1 MRKISLTFLS
11 LLLLPALTIAGQ
23 DRQLS
28 MDECIELSRQNN
40 PRVANAALSVTAA
53 QAQRHEARASW
64 FPTVSASAGGFKAL
78 DPMVSVGLDDVLGS
92 SDAANTLRYY
102 AETVAGLGAVGT
114 EWTTLGQGYAAGLSV
129 TQPLYAGGR
138 IATGNA
144 LAALG
149 VKAAD
154 AQRDLALRQ
163 NDDSV
168 AVKYCNIIALQG
180 KRNALEQGI
189 ALTEKLESDVSA
201 AVDAGLAR
209 PSDLMQVQLKEHELQ
224 AQLVQLQSGVRLARM
239 DLFNLIGLD
248 YEADDLD
255 SFVLTDSFDALSSP
269 DAYRQDLAD
278 KAAAMDE
285 NRLLDFSV
293 KAKQLQRHMTLG
305 EALPTVGLGASMG
318 YGQLIGEPRLNG
330 MVYALVSVPLTDWTK
345 TSRKLQR
352 AKCAQLQAENDRDY
366 LQKQLAVKVG
376 KDWMELQT
384 AWDLLAAARE
394 ALTLSEK
401 LEAQKRAE
409 YDAGLCTL
417 AELLQT
423 QTDLQAARSRLID
436 AQSAYART
444 VTIWQR

>member
-114 EWTTLGQGYAAGLSV
+114 EWTTLGQGYAAGLSL

-201 AVDAGLAR
+201 AVDAGLVR

-269 DAYRQDLAD
+269 DAYRQDLSD

-352 AKCAQLQAENDRDY
+352 AKCAQQQAENDREY

-394 ALTLSEK
+394 SLALSEK

-423 QTDLQAARSRLID
+423 QTELQTTRSRLVD
-436 AQSAYART
+436 AQSAYAKALA
-444 VTIWQR
+444 VWK

>member
-92 SDAANTLRYY
+92 SDVANTLRYY

-114 EWTTLGQGYAAGLSV
+114 EWTTLGQGYAAGLSL

-384 AWDLLAAARE
+384 AWNLLAAARE

>member
-23 DRQLS
+23 DRRLS

-114 EWTTLGQGYAAGLSV
+114 EWTTLGQGYAAGLSL

-154 AQRDLALRQ
+154 AQRNLALRQ

-293 KAKQLQRHMTLG
+293 QAKQLQRHMTLG

>member
-114 EWTTLGQGYAAGLSV
+114 EWTTLGQGYAAGLSL

-293 KAKQLQRHMTLG
+293 QAKQLQRHMTLG

>member
-53 QAQRHEARASW
+53 QVQRHEARASW

-78 DPMVSVGLDDVLGS
+78 NPMVSVGLDDVLGS

-114 EWTTLGQGYAAGLSV
+114 EWTTLGQGYAAGLSL
-129 TQPLYAGGR
+129 TQPSYAGGR

-269 DAYRQDLAD
+269 DAYRQNLAD

-293 KAKQLQRHMTLG
+293 QAKQLQRHMTLG

>member
-78 DPMVSVGLDDVLGS
+78 NPMVSVGLDDVLGS

-269 DAYRQDLAD
+269 DAYRQNLAD

-293 KAKQLQRHMTLG
+293 QAKQLQRHMTLG

-318 YGQLIGEPRLNG
+318 YGQLIGEPRFNG

>member
-78 DPMVSVGLDDVLGS
+78 NPMVSVGLDDVLGS

-114 EWTTLGQGYAAGLSV
+114 EWTTLGQGYAAGLSL

-401 LEAQKRAE
+401 LEAQKRTE

>member
-23 DRQLS
+23 DRRLS

-78 DPMVSVGLDDVLGS
+78 NPMVSVGLDDVLGS

-114 EWTTLGQGYAAGLSV
+114 EWTTLGQGYAAGLSL

-330 MVYALVSVPLTDWTK
+330 MAYALVSVPLTNWTK

>member
-78 DPMVSVGLDDVLGS
+78 NPMVSVGLDDVLGS

-114 EWTTLGQGYAAGLSV
+114 EWTTLGQGYAAGLSL

-269 DAYRQDLAD
+269 DAYRQDLSD

-318 YGQLIGEPRLNG
+318 YGQLIGEPRFNG

-401 LEAQKRAE
+401 LEAQKHAE

>member
-23 DRQLS
+23 DRRLS
-28 MDECIELSRQNN
+28 MVECIELSRQNN
-40 PRVANAALSVTAA
+40 PRVANAALSVSAA

-78 DPMVSVGLDDVLGS
+78 NPMVSVGLDDVLGS

-114 EWTTLGQGYAAGLSV
+114 EWTTLGQGYAAGLSL

-248 YEADDLD
+248 YEADNLD

>member
-78 DPMVSVGLDDVLGS
+78 NPMVSVGLDDVLGS

-114 EWTTLGQGYAAGLSV
+114 EWTTLGQGYAAGLSL

-255 SFVLTDSFDALSSP
+255 SFVLTDSFDALSLP

-384 AWDLLAAARE
+384 AWDLFAAARE

>member
-78 DPMVSVGLDDVLGS
+78 NPMVSVGLDDVLGS

-114 EWTTLGQGYAAGLSV
+114 EWTTLGQGYAAGLSL

-201 AVDAGLAR
+201 AVDAGLVR

-269 DAYRQDLAD
+269 DAYRQNLAD

-293 KAKQLQRHMTLG
+293 QAKQLQRHMTLG

>member
-114 EWTTLGQGYAAGLSV
+114 EWTTLGQGYAAGLSL

-239 DLFNLIGLD
+239 DLFNIIGLD

-293 KAKQLQRHMTLG
+293 RAKQLQRHMTLG

-376 KDWMELQT
+376 KDWMEIQT

>member
-23 DRQLS
+23 DRRLS

-40 PRVANAALSVTAA
+40 PRVVNAALSVTAA

-114 EWTTLGQGYAAGLSV
+114 EWTTLGQGYAAGLSL

-409 YDAGLCTL
+409 YAAGLCTL

-436 AQSAYART
+436 AQSTYART

>member
-114 EWTTLGQGYAAGLSV
+114 EWTTLGQGYAAGLSL

>member
-23 DRQLS
+23 DRRLS

-78 DPMVSVGLDDVLGS
+78 NPMVSVGLDDVLGS

-114 EWTTLGQGYAAGLSV
+114 EWTTLGQGYAAGLSL

-330 MVYALVSVPLTDWTK
+330 MVYALVSVPLTNWTK

>member
-269 DAYRQDLAD
+269 DAYRQNLAD

-293 KAKQLQRHMTLG
+293 QAKQLQRHMTLG

-384 AWDLLAAARE
+384 AWDLLAASRE

>member
-23 DRQLS
+23 DRRLS

-78 DPMVSVGLDDVLGS
+78 NPMVSVGLDDVLGS

-114 EWTTLGQGYAAGLSV
+114 EWTTLGQGYAAGLSL

-269 DAYRQDLAD
+269 DAYRQNLAD

-293 KAKQLQRHMTLG
+293 QAKQLQRHMTLG

>member
-114 EWTTLGQGYAAGLSV
+114 EWTTLGQGYAAGLSL

-201 AVDAGLAR
+201 AVDAGLVR

-269 DAYRQDLAD
+269 DAYRQNLAD

-293 KAKQLQRHMTLG
+293 QAKQLQRHMTLG

>member
-1 MRKISLTFLS
+1 MRKIFLTL

-23 DRQLS
+23 DRRLS

-40 PRVANAALSVTAA
+40 PRVANAVLSVTAA
-53 QAQRHEARASW
+53 QAQRHEARANW
-64 FPTVSASAGGFKAL
+64 FPTVSASAGAFKAL
-78 DPMVSVGLDDVLGS
+78 NPMVSVGLDDVLGS
-92 SDAANTLRYY
+92 SDAANALRYY
-102 AETVAGLGAVGT
+102 AETMAGLGAVST
-114 EWTTLGQGYAAGLSV
+114 EWSALGQGYAAGLSL

-168 AVKYCNIIALQG
+168 VVKYCDIMALQG

-189 ALTEKLESDVSA
+189 SLTSKLEEDVSV
-201 AVDAGLAR
+201 AVNAGLAR
-209 PSDLMQVQLKEHELQ
+209 QSDLMQVQLKKHELQ

-239 DLFNLIGLD
+239 DLFNLIGLE
-248 YEADDLD
+248 YEPDDLD
-255 SFVLTDSFDALSSP
+255 SFELTDNFDALSSP

-285 NRLLDFSV
+285 NRLLDLSV
-293 KAKQLQRHMTLG
+293 QEKQLQRTMTLG

-352 AKCAQLQAENDRDY
+352 AKCAQQQAENDREY

-394 ALTLSEK
+394 SLALSEK

-423 QTDLQAARSRLID
+423 QTELQTTRSRLVD
-436 AQSAYART
+436 AQSAYAKALA
-444 VTIWQR
+444 VWK

>member
-23 DRQLS
+23 DRRLS

-92 SDAANTLRYY
+92 TDAANTLRYY

-330 MVYALVSVPLTDWTK
+330 MVYALVSVPLTNWTK

>member
-114 EWTTLGQGYAAGLSV
+114 EWTTLGQGYAAGLSL

-255 SFVLTDSFDALSSP
+255 SFVLTDSFDTLSSP

-318 YGQLIGEPRLNG
+318 YGQLIGEPRFNG

>member
-78 DPMVSVGLDDVLGS
+78 NPMVSVGLDDVLGS

-201 AVDAGLAR
+201 AMDAGLAR

-269 DAYRQDLAD
+269 DAYRQNLAD

-318 YGQLIGEPRLNG
+318 YGQLIGEPRFNG

>member
-114 EWTTLGQGYAAGLSV
+114 EWTTLGQGYAAGLSL

-180 KRNALEQGI
+180 KRNALEHGI

-293 KAKQLQRHMTLG
+293 QAKQLQRHMTLG

-384 AWDLLAAARE
+384 AWDLLAASRE